1 MVAHA
6 KFDFIN
12 DKKQES
18 SDDITDDVIRD
29 WCFDYIR
36 HWIERSTMRTGD
48 CREIMSH
55 LGCTDWGWINHDY
68 DVKCT
73 SINEVA
79 YYLLVDAFESN
90 NLKWAFIGAVT
101 QIFAENLKEFAD

>member
-12 DKKQES
+12 DKRQES
-18 SDDITDDVIRD
+18 SDDITDAVISD
-29 WCFDYIR
+29 WCFAYIH

-48 CREIMSH
+48 CREIMSR

-73 SINEVA
+73 SINQVA
-79 YYLLVDAFESN
+79 YWLLVDAFESN
-90 NLKWAFIGAVT
+90 NLKWAFIGVVT
-101 QIFAENLKEFAD
+101 QVFAENLKEFAD